1 MPGVAGSGGPLTA
14 AGMDNLF
21 AQTTQYMMDPKDMS
35 LNTTNMNKRD
45 EFATPTQNDKKSNT
59 LTNTNDKNKTD

>member
-1 MPGVAGSGGPLTA
+1 
-14 AGMDNLF
+14 
-21 AQTTQYMMDPKDMS
+21 MMDPKDMS